1 MTNEISR
8 AIHKV
13 NYNFIAKNYTNP
25 AMWQRKWT
33 IYNYDGIKVDLVL
46 SMIFT
51 QDRTIWM
58 RCEGRTNGRGE
69 DQGFYITKV
78 EHPERTQEQLE
89 ASLYS
94 TIKKILT
101 KFEEREIK
109 EMAIYQEAVKK
120 DEEEK
125 ELVKKKAIAYLD
137 ENGVTDTKIRE
148 PYIERQ
154 ILEADE
160 GKHEADLLDKLKE
173 RIRPEWFA
181 MLALQFQKEKEYAK
195 TQKVSRALIRQLRE
209 EMSLVDFLEMTE

>member
-33 IYNYDGIKVDLVL
+33 VYNYDGIQVNMLL

-51 QDRTIWM
+51 QERTIWM
-58 RCEGRTNGRGE
+58 RCEGRKDGKGD
-69 DQGFYITKV
+69 DQGFYISKV

-109 EMAIYQEAVKK
+109 DMAIYQEAVKK

-125 ELVKKKAIAYLD
+125 ELAKERAIAHLD
-137 ENGVTDTKIRE
+137 KNEVNDTKIRE
-148 PYIERQ
+148 AYIARE
-154 ILEADE
+154 ILEAEE
-160 GKHEADLLDKLKE
+160 GKHEADLLYKLKE
-173 RIRPEWFA
+173 QIRPEWFA

-195 TQKVSRALIRQLRE
+195 TQKVSRSLIRQLRE
-209 EMSLVDFLEMTE
+209 EMSLVDFLEMAE